1 MIRGAGIICKP
12 IPEMV
17 AAVVPPL
24 REWLHARKIETLVDV
39 QTATTLSADGSGCA
53 REDMAGKVD
62 LLIVLGG
69 DGTLLAAA
77 RALHG
82 HLIPILAVNL
92 GGLGFLTSVT
102 LDELYP
108 VLESVLA
115 GKHRTTDR
123 MMLDAKIVHQNKPP
137 VVQCALNDAV
147 ANKAALARMLDFDV
161 SVDGSHVGRYRA
173 AAPLFDFDVSVD
185 GSHVGRYRADG
196 LIVATPTGSTAYS
209 LAAGGPIIH
218 PALDAFVITPIC
230 PHMLTNRPL
239 VVPDT
244 ARVELDFVEVGEQG
258 FLTLD
263 GQIGFQLE
271 PKDRV
276 VITKSASKVQF
287 VNPPRLTYYEILRSK
302 LRWGER

>member
-1 MIRGAGIICKP
+1 MIRSAGIICKP

-17 AAVVPPL
+17 ASVVPPL
-24 REWLHARKIETLVDV
+24 REWLRARNIETFIDPR
-39 QTATTLSADGSGCA
+39 TATTFGTNESALI
-53 REDMAGKVD
+53 REEMAAKVD

-77 RALHG
+77 RAVHG
-82 HLIPILAVNL
+82 HKIPILAVNL

-108 VLESVLA
+108 VLESVLE
-115 GKHRTTDR
+115 GKHRTSER
-123 MMLDAKIVHQNKPP
+123 MMLDAEIIHYSKPAET
-137 VVQCALNDAV
+137 QCALNDAV

-161 SVDGSHVGRYRA
+161 AVDGN
-173 AAPLFDFDVSVD
+173 
-185 GSHVGRYRADG
+185 HVGRYRADG

-239 VVPDT
+239 VVPDI
-244 ARVELDFVEVGEQG
+244 AKVELDFIEIGDPV

-271 PKDRV
+271 PRDRV
-276 VITKSASKVQF
+276 VITKSKSKVQF
-287 VNPPRLTYYEILRSK
+287 VSPPRLTYYEILRSK

>member
-1 MIRGAGIICKP
+1 MIRSAGIICKP
-12 IPEMV
+12 VPEMV
-17 AAVVPPL
+17 ATVVPPL
-24 REWLHARKIETLVDV
+24 REWLRARKIETFVDER
-39 QTATTLSADGSGCA
+39 TATMVGGNGSSQTRA
-53 REDMAGKVD
+53 EMVAKVD

-77 RALHG
+77 RTLHG
-82 HLIPILAVNL
+82 HSIPILAVNL

-108 VLESVLA
+108 VLESVID
-115 GKHRTTDR
+115 GKHRTTNR
-123 MMLDAKIVHQNKPP
+123 MMLDAEIVHVNKPSEM
-137 VVQCALNDAV
+137 QCALNDAV

-161 SVDGSHVGRYRA
+161 AVDGN
-173 AAPLFDFDVSVD
+173 
-185 GSHVGRYRADG
+185 HVGRYRADG

-244 ARVELDFVEVGEQG
+244 AKVELDFVELGEPV

-263 GQIGFQLE
+263 GQVGFQLE

-276 VITKSASKVQF
+276 IITKSASKVTF
-287 VNPPRLTYYEILRSK
+287 VSPPRLTYYEILRSK

>member
-1 MIRGAGIICKP
+1 MIRTAGIICKP
-12 IPEMV
+12 IPDMV

-39 QTATTLSADGSGCA
+39 QTAATLSADGSACA

-123 MMLDAKIVHQNKPP
+123 MMLDAKIVHQNKPA

-147 ANKAALARMLDFDV
+147 ANKAALARML
-161 SVDGSHVGRYRA
+161 
-173 AAPLFDFDVSVD
+173 DFDVSVD